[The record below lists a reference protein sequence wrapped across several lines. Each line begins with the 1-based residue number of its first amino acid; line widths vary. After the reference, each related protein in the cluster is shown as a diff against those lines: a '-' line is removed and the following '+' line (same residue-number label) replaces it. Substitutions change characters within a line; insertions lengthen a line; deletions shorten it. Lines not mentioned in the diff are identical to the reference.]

1 MLFLAPSSSP
11 KECISK
17 STDLKKKKK
26 KRVTER
32 IKNYFK
38 KHELSLS

>member
-26 KRVTER
+26 EGDG
-32 IKNYFK
+32 KN
-38 KHELSLS
+38 

>member
-17 STDLKKKKK
+17 STDLKKKK
-26 KRVTER
+26 EGDG
-32 IKNYFK
+32 KN
-38 KHELSLS
+38 

>member
-17 STDLKKKKK
+17 STDLKKKK
-26 KRVTER
+26 RVTER